1 MNNLLEIP
9 DSINLQG
16 HRGCRGLM
24 PENTIPAFIKALDI
38 GVTTLEMD
46 VVISKDKQV
55 VVSHDP
61 FLSHEICLKSDGS
74 DIWANEEKKYNIYQ
88 MYSSELVKYDC
99 GSKPH
104 PRFPEQQ
111 KLKVNKPLLI
121 EVIETSER
129 YAKQK
134 NLRAPLYNIEI
145 KSVAST
151 DKIFHPA
158 PDEFSEL
165 VVGIL
170 ETEEIIERT
179 TIQCFDVRVLQY
191 LHKHYPELTLAY
203 LVENTDAPE
212 KNLKL
217 LGFTPNIYS
226 PEHTLV
232 NEHLM
237 QLAHNKK
244 MKVLPWTVNT
254 IKEAQQLIN
263 LGVDGI
269 ITDYPNLFK
278 KK

>member
-1 MNNLLEIP
+1 MGNVLEIP
-9 DSINLQG
+9 DSLDLQG

-24 PENTIPAFIKALDI
+24 PENTIPAFIKALDL

-55 VVSHDP
+55 IVSHDP
-61 FLSHEICLKSDGS
+61 FLSHEICLKSDGME
-74 DIWANEEKKYNIYQ
+74 IWANEEKKYNIYQ
-88 MYSSELVKYDC
+88 MYSSELTKYDC

-111 KLKVNKPLLI
+111 KLKVYKPLLV
-121 EVIETSER
+121 EVIEASER

-134 NLRAPLYNIEI
+134 NLPSPSYNIEI
-145 KSVAST
+145 KSVAET
-151 DKIFHPA
+151 DNIFHPA

-170 ETEEIIERT
+170 ETEEIIDRT

-191 LHKHYPELTLAY
+191 IHKYYPEITLAY
-203 LVENTDAPE
+203 LIENKDTPE
-212 KNLKL
+212 KNLEL
-217 LGFTPNIYS
+217 LGFIPNIYS
-226 PEHTLV
+226 PEYVLV
-232 NEHLM
+232 NEPLM

-254 IKEAQQLIN
+254 IEEAQKMIT